1 MSTTKRIKMAQIS
14 PNSRIKE
21 LRQSLGLSQ
30 QAFAD
35 ALGVSRSYVKDIEI
49 GRSDPSFNFLR
60 TLTGVYN
67 ANLNWIVEGIGSV
80 YNEAQLTVR
89 DSDNKLYG
97 VFEQLTVEQQ
107 QMVFSITQEMVKMN
121 SIQQEVKQL
130 SDEISSIKGFPVPKR

>member
-1 MSTTKRIKMAQIS
+1 LK
-14 PNSRIKE
+14 
-21 LRQSLGLSQ
+21 LSQ

-35 ALGVSRSYVKDIEI
+35 ALGVSRSYLGNIELEMCE
-49 GRSDPSFNFLR
+49 PSYNFLR
-60 TLTGVYN
+60 ALADTYN
-67 ANLNWIVEGIGSV
+67 VNLNWIMRGVGGV
-80 YNEAQLTVR
+80 YNEEQLTVR

-130 SDEISSIKGFPVPKR
+130 SDEISNIKGSPVPKK

>member
-1 MSTTKRIKMAQIS
+1 MTTNNRI
-14 PNSRIKE
+14 RE
-21 LRQSLGLSQ
+21 LRKDILKLSQ

-35 ALGVSRSYVKDIEI
+35 GLGVSRGYLGDIET
-49 GRSDPSFNFLR
+49 GRCEPSYNFLQA
-60 TLTGVYN
+60 LSDVYN
-67 ANLNWIVEGIGSV
+67 VNINWIMRGTGSV
-80 YNEAQLTVR
+80 YNEEQLTVK

-130 SDEISSIKGFPVPKR
+130 SDEISNIKGSSVPKK